1 MTTVKWNNS
10 YSTGIDIIDEQ
21 HKKLFDIMNE
31 IYVASE
37 NNSDISIIVAL
48 FDELHKYTQYHFD
61 EEEAYFSSLSE
72 NSIDEH
78 KQQHQYFIDELEKIK
93 QQCLRIGGLSL
104 ELLFFLNDWLVE
116 HIQVEDQK
124 YIDQ

>member
-1 MTTVKWNNS
+1 MTRVKWNNN
-10 YSTGIDIIDEQ
+10 YSVGIDVIDEQ

-31 IYVASE
+31 IYIASE
-37 NNSDISIIVAL
+37 SDDNITEIVAL

-61 EEEAYFSSLSE
+61 EEEAYFASLSE
-72 NSIDEH
+72 KGIEDH
-78 KQQHQYFIDELEKIK
+78 RLQHQYFIDEIEKIK
-93 QQCLRIGGLSL
+93 QQCLRIGGMSL